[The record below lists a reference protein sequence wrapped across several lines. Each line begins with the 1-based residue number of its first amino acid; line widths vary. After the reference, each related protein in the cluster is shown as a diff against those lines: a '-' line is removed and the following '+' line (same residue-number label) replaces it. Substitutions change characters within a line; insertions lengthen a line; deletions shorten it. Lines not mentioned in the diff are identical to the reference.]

1 MTRKPKPKP
10 GSKAGQPRIPSPSP
24 ATPSAPTPALTPIRR
39 NLLLETALASATPP
53 PPVDA
58 KSSGTKRPLEEAQ
71 EKGGAKKVK
80 VQQEQTMGEMVLTMK
95 TREKK
100 SLRFAKLRERQAA
113 IDAKTLTK
121 SVTKAVL
128 TSPYVRKWF
137 GIPPP
142 PPPPPLA
149 AAAAAFGGFKLKK
162 SRGCCTYRPVTPQA
176 SQDEVLRLLS
186 K

>member
-1 MTRKPKPKP
+1 
-10 GSKAGQPRIPSPSP
+10 
-24 ATPSAPTPALTPIRR
+24 
-39 NLLLETALASATPP
+39 
-53 PPVDA
+53 
-58 KSSGTKRPLEEAQ
+58 
-71 EKGGAKKVK
+71 
-80 VQQEQTMGEMVLTMK
+80 MGEMVLTMK

-142 PPPPPLA
+142 PPSSSSSSSSCCCCCCCC
-149 AAAAAFGGFKLKK
+149 GRGFKLKK
-162 SRGCCTYRPVTPQA
+162 SHGCMYRPVTPQA